1 MHVWRATA
9 AAAASPARREEGRL
23 QAILPRQQQA
33 RIRTKRDPSVRF
45 SSCPSGT
52 GLSQAAVKILAP
64 LGPRPFRV
72 RSGGPFS

>member
-1 MHVWRATA
+1 MHVWRAA

-64 LGPRPFRV
+64 LGSTSISRAKRRTF
-72 RSGGPFS
+72 